1 MTRIIT
7 NNYIEKLNKLIIEF
21 ENSPNLYLLVD
32 FFVKEVQTDQ
42 DRKANRNQKIFTKS
56 DLLKII
62 EIKDLNDLKRLFSYI
77 NLILKTFNGQ
87 YLHIHINCDLS
98 ENIINNL
105 TTLFAWEALVE
116 CSYDKETIDN
126 QIGILK
132 AETKRDLIM
141 PSDNNG
147 HETNQI
153 FRKRYGSKHRL
164 KFIEKIKSLA
174 KSNSNNGLLLNLNSS
189 TRVCVNLSDFSVFPD
204 PLNTYVNFGDSLQ
217 DIYEKNNSILQ
228 NISTIISLFP
238 AERGR
243 NIWHSDYISENINAW
258 NQLSEF
264 NFNKVITITSGE
276 KTPEGLLEMQK
287 QKKFQS
293 EEIYTIFSFE
303 L

>member
-1 MTRIIT
+1 
-7 NNYIEKLNKLIIEF
+7 
-21 ENSPNLYLLVD
+21 
-32 FFVKEVQTDQ
+32 
-42 DRKANRNQKIFTKS
+42 
-56 DLLKII
+56 
-62 EIKDLNDLKRLFSYI
+62 
-77 NLILKTFNGQ
+77 
-87 YLHIHINCDLS
+87 
-98 ENIINNL
+98 
-105 TTLFAWEALVE
+105 
-116 CSYDKETIDN
+116 
-126 QIGILK
+126 
-132 AETKRDLIM
+132 
-141 PSDNNG
+141 
-147 HETNQI
+147 
-153 FRKRYGSKHRL
+153 
-164 KFIEKIKSLA
+164 
-174 KSNSNNGLLLNLNSS
+174 
-189 TRVCVNLSDFSVFPD
+189 
-204 PLNTYVNFGDSLQ
+204 VNFGDSLQ